1 MGFWRPGDYFLV
13 TVGTSTPRTE
23 QGCPSL
29 WLWTLCQI
37 APCRSWPTWGEGNE
51 ERPQTEGSPS
61 LQGFTKGWKY
71 LSHSTGGLM
80 VGNIQSKMFTNDAS
94 SWQDAFFSFL
104 PQLCSCRCCDPSEG
118 PGHLR
123 LLLELCHYWS
133 SRGRSLPKGEKDKK
147 QLAAHLLATFQCFQP
162 IELLL
167 SALWSHICS
176 AWRFICSCF
185 GWFAS
190 RLFWCYSIIYWL
202 LSKYL
207 RNDTL

>member
-1 MGFWRPGDYFLV
+1 MSELANMRGRKRGKTPNRGLPFPARIYKGVKVPESLDWRL
-13 TVGTSTPRTE
+13 
-23 QGCPSL
+23 
-29 WLWTLCQI
+29 
-37 APCRSWPTWGEGNE
+37 N
-51 ERPQTEGSPS
+51 
-61 LQGFTKGWKY
+61 
-71 LSHSTGGLM
+71 GGY
-80 VGNIQSKMFTNDAS
+80 IQSKMFTNDAS

-104 PQLCSCRCCDPSEG
+104 TQLCSCRCCDPSEG